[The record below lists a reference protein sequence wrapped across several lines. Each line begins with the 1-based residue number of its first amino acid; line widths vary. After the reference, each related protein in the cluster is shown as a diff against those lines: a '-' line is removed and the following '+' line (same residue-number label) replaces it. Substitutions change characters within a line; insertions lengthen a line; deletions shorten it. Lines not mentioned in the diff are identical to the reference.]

1 MKKLL
6 LLLMIA
12 SLGLVSCTKEETI
25 TPQSTTPTPIDFSSI
40 LKSGTWTYVLIEDW
54 LFLDTKIQSKT
65 TIGTPQFKNY
75 DYKLFTDSIVV
86 FFRNPQT
93 NVIEPA
99 SYANLQLVNDTIYY
113 KNWYQ
118 SKKWFLVKKK

>member
-1 MKKLL
+1 
-6 LLLMIA
+6 MIA

-25 TPQSTTPTPIDFSSI
+25 TPQSTTPTTIDFSSI

-75 DYKLFTDSIVV
+75 DYKLFTDSLVV
-86 FFRNPQT
+86 FFKNPQT
-93 NVIEPA
+93 NVIEP
-99 SYANLQLVNDTIYY
+99 SYYPNLTLVNDTIYY
-113 KNWYQ
+113 QRLNSNKR
-118 SKKWFLVKKK
+118 WFLVKKK

>member
-1 MKKLL
+1 
-6 LLLMIA
+6 MIA
-12 SLGLVSCTKEETI
+12 SLGLVSCTKPDPVI
-25 TPQSTTPTPIDFSSI
+25 PKSTTPTPIDFSSI
-40 LKSGTWTYVLIEDW
+40 LKSGTWNYVLIEDW

-75 DYKLFTDSIVV
+75 DYKLFTDSLVV

-118 SKKWFLVKKK
+118 SRKWFLVKKK